1 MIATARQLRSRFTDV
16 ELARMFNVEL
26 GTLKDGRKADACECS
41 IPLWTISRRQGT
53 AVRANSVRISGADK
67 IRAGITDAEAGTADR
82 VAALAAFYA
91 NAGDAEVSA
100 FED

>member
-26 GTLKDGRKADACECS
+26 GTHKDGTKVDAGECAC
-41 IPLWTISRRQGT
+41 PLWTISRLPCI
-53 AVRANSVRISGADK
+53 AVRRSVRMDGSDK
-67 IRAGITDAEAGTADR
+67 IRAGITDAAAGTVDR
-82 VAALAAFYA
+82 IEALAAYYA

>member
-1 MIATARQLRSRFTDV
+1 MIAIAKQLRSRFTDV

-26 GTLKDGRKADACECS
+26 GTHKDGRKVDADECAV
-41 IPLWTISRRQGT
+41 PLWTISRRPGI
-53 AVRANSVRISGADK
+53 AVRKSVRMDGADK
-67 IRAGITDAEAGTADR
+67 IRAGITDAAAGTVDR
-82 VAALAAFYA
+82 IEALAAYYA